1 MKGDFS
7 IWYHDPHDNDQGVLY
22 QQGRVMRDAD
32 MTASELIALDW
43 RNQAG
48 RDVIGAAVAAAPAH
62 DPMGFKVESASA
74 DAAEVRVQLR
84 PGRLWADGLL
94 LHLPP
99 DPADPTAPRERVA
112 TYLESPP
119 NPAGAGVGSIA
130 NDVRDAVILE
140 VALEELNAFQDP
152 ARLLEPALGGPDTAA
167 RIHARHGLRLLRL
180 GPGEDCEN
188 IIDKLA
194 DGPSGKGRLSVSL
207 TPPEIVVV
215 DCPVV
220 AGGGYTG
227 FEHNLYR
234 VEVAEVNAGP
244 ARFKWS
250 AFNGSLVGRGTFH
263 ASAPKRVVI
272 TANRPTIVHAGLTQF
287 YLEALQRDDDLG
299 HWRVVYGAVA
309 NLNSDFDLELTD
321 PPVYGAFPATA
332 DPVFFRLW
340 SGLEPVSSFI
350 DAADPQPLRDGIHL
364 VFDPPGVGA
373 SYRPGDYW
381 VFSVRAGEIDNPQ
394 TLIDA
399 QPPLGPLLR
408 RVPLA
413 ILHWSG
419 AAPVTVDAVAGEIR
433 DCRHVFQPLTR
444 LRGCC
449 RYTVGDGMVSFG
461 DFDTIQAAVDAL
473 PASGGEICVL
483 SGLYLENVTVSGKD
497 NVTIKGCGPR
507 SRVNGAVADQPVIRI
522 VDAEHTRIDSLML
535 VAHSTGPGVLVQDAP
550 LSRHV
555 TLHGLH
561 INAAT
566 RSAIEVQAGEFV
578 TIESCRV
585 FMSDVASPWPG
596 VIVTADDVLIEH
608 NVIQV
613 QRTGT
618 VGAAG
623 GSGETS
629 AGRGGLQLGGTSER
643 VRVIDNLIE
652 AGIGNGITL
661 GTLEEVNTVGT
672 VVGVAT
678 GWVVNGDDV
687 CDPCLPGDV
696 YLPPPGGGPGEPMYQ
711 SAGALYDIL
720 IERNRIFD
728 MGLNGIGVVAF
739 FNLDAQDEFIT
750 VEGLRIV
757 ANEIRGCLR
766 RSLANIDAGM
776 IDAMGYG
783 GISLADVEYL
793 VIRNNLIEAN
803 GPDHLEPVCGVFVL
817 HGEGVDISDNRILNN
832 GAKTEQPS
840 HTGKDGRRGGIN
852 IVLAIAPTVPTPISG
867 QLYPV
872 QNGVPA
878 VKIHDNVVS
887 HPLGQA
893 LSLTALGPVSV
904 VNNHLTSRGMIL
916 KLNPPSPSFLAATV
930 MIMNLG
936 LSNEFYLQI
945 GSFSGVL
952 AGSTSVVAGLSVSG
966 DAVLVPREDLDD
978 KRVGQYLANGNVLF
992 SDNRCDLNLLET
1004 GLGFALSSVAIFS
1017 LDDVGFHNNQCD
1029 CNLLDDI
1036 VITQAI
1042 LFGLS
1047 MRASDNRLKEG
1058 LVNALYSAMTV
1069 GLMNATTNNQSTHC
1083 LLVIGVLASLKVETG
1098 NRALINGLI
1107 PNFCESLKLATGN
1120 ASFGSLGGLI

>member
-32 MTASELIALDW
+32 MTASELISLDW

-62 DPMGFKVESASA
+62 DPDGFKVESANA

-99 DPADPTAPRERVA
+99 DPADPMVLRERVA
-112 TYLESPP
+112 KYLESPP
-119 NPAGAGVGSIA
+119 NPAGADVGSIA
-130 NDVRDAVILE
+130 NGVRDAVVLE

-167 RIHARHGLRLLRL
+167 RINARYGLRLLRL

-188 IIDKLA
+188 IVDKLA

-207 TPPEIVVV
+207 TPPEIVAI
-215 DCPVV
+215 DCPAVT
-220 AGGGYTG
+220 GGGYTG

-234 VEVAEVNAGP
+234 VEIAEMNAGP
-244 ARFKWS
+244 AHFKWS
-250 AFNGSLVGRGTFH
+250 AFNGALVGRGRFH

-272 TANRPTIVHAGLTQF
+272 TANRPAIVHAGLTKF

-321 PPVYGAFPATA
+321 PPVYGAFPATT

-340 SGLEPVSSFI
+340 NGLEPVSSFI

-364 VFDPPGVGA
+364 VFDPPGAGA
-373 SYRPGDYW
+373 GYRPGDYW
-381 VFSVRAGEIDNPQ
+381 VFSVRAGEIENPE

-413 ILHWSG
+413 ILNWSG
-419 AAPVTVDAVAGEIR
+419 APPVTVTAAAGEIH

-449 RYTVGDGMVSFG
+449 TYTVGDGIVSFG
-461 DFDTIQAAVDAL
+461 EFDTIQAAVDAL
-473 PASGGEICVL
+473 PTDGGEVCVL
-483 SGLYLENVTVSGKD
+483 PGLYVENVVINGKD
-497 NVTIKGCGPR
+497 NVVIKGCGTR
-507 SRVNGAVADQPVIRI
+507 SRVNAAVVGQAVIDI
-522 VDAEHTRIDSLML
+522 VDADHTRVESLVL
-535 VAHSTGPGVLVQDAP
+535 VAHLTGPGVLVQGTPISSDI
-550 LSRHV
+550 
-555 TLHGLH
+555 TLRGLH

-566 RSAIEVQAGEFV
+566 RSAIEVQAGQLV
-578 TIESCRV
+578 TIEDCHV
-585 FMSDVASPWPG
+585 LMNDVASPWPG
-596 VIVTADDVLIEH
+596 MFVTADDVLIGD
-608 NVIQV
+608 NVIRV
-613 QRTGT
+613 QPTSVTGMASG
-618 VGAAG
+618 GAEA
-623 GSGETS
+623 S
-629 AGRGGLQLGGTSER
+629 AGRGGLQIGGTSER

-661 GTLEEVNTVGT
+661 GTLEEVNTAGT

-687 CDPCLPGDV
+687 CDPCMPGDV
-696 YLPPPGGGPGEPMYQ
+696 YLPPPGGGPGEPTYQ

-720 IERNRIFD
+720 IERNRIFE

-757 ANEIRGCLR
+757 ANEIRGCLK

-783 GISLADVEYL
+783 GIALADVENL
-793 VIRNNLIEAN
+793 NVRHNLIEDN

-817 HGEGVDISDNRILNN
+817 HGEGVDISDNRIVNN
-832 GAKTEQPS
+832 GAKTDQPS
-840 HTGKDGRRGGIN
+840 HTAKDGRRGGIN
-852 IVLAIAPTVPTPISG
+852 IVLAIAPTVPTPIG
-867 QLYPV
+867 AKLYPA

-878 VKIHDNVVS
+878 AKIHDNVVS

-904 VNNHLTSRGMIL
+904 ANNHFTSRGMIL
-916 KLNPPSPSFLAATV
+916 KTNPISPSFLATTV

-952 AGSTSVVAGLSVSG
+952 AGSTSVAAGPSVSG

-978 KRVGQYLANGNVLF
+978 KRVSQYLANGNVLF
-992 SDNRCDLNLLET
+992 SDNRCDLDLLET
-1004 GLGFALSSVAIFS
+1004 GLGFALSSIAIFS

-1058 LVNALYSAMTV
+1058 LVNALYSAMTI

-1083 LLVIGVLASLKVETG
+1083 LLVIGALASLKVETG

-1120 ASFGSLGGLI
+1120 ASFGLLGGLI